1 QVLAVSGSVPLQVS
15 AALCAAQD
23 AAYSLQDLL
32 ERERTISNLL
42 KQHIQDVQ
50 PSKDHLGRMLNQIQT
65 IERHMKYLRC
75 LYFIEE
81 CSSSIQQ
88 CLMTGSVWEAIRAID
103 SMGAVHARLKA
114 SGCSYLKEFLQETL
128 TFWHKIIKDRLS
140 SDFEKILTQ
149 LQWPNI
155 SPTAQSPVSTGNY
168 QEQNVQLELLVT
180 QLLALQTT
188 DDLLVHSTSSVLPV
202 QSTISSAT
210 PASPL
215 CLPIQIMLV
224 PFNKRFRYH
233 FCGNR
238 RTSSLSKV

>member
-1 QVLAVSGSVPLQVS
+1 MIKTA
-15 AALCAAQD
+15 
-23 AAYSLQDLL
+23 
-32 ERERTISNLL
+32 
-42 KQHIQDVQ
+42 
-50 PSKDHLGRMLNQIQT
+50 
-65 IERHMKYLRC
+65 KYIC
-75 LYFIEE
+75 EIFFA

-140 SDFEKILTQ
+140 RYRINEHCFTCSLQELNPLQFFFCSDFEKILTQ

-188 DDLLVHSTSSVLPV
+188 YP
-202 QSTISSAT
+202 SAIC
-210 PASPL
+210 S
-215 CLPIQIMLV
+215 
-224 PFNKRFRYH
+224 RF
-233 FCGNR
+233 
-238 RTSSLSKV
+238 